1 MRVLTVIFFAASFI
15 SFAFAV
21 QYPCRAV
28 TIFALDMSSNV
39 GTLQD
44 QTMFHKQVDLISQ
57 AYHRWHLGYN
67 DIMIGVPTPNGAL
80 DGGSFELMDDI
91 PTIDDVLTNIKY
103 NDDSAFQTSSLSLQ
117 LENIANEFFWST
129 EHEEDVDYNIVIF
142 TGSKDAAEITA
153 ATTQRK
159 NLLDMYR
166 THVIVITLF
175 DNQPQELQDLQNG
188 GLININDINFYFT
201 LTNDV
206 CNGDITG
213 DPDNQPTPIPVPAYP
228 GNVDIFIQFSANGCP
243 NPSNLNDQIIQIQ
256 RLFQNYTFEE
266 DGVRAAIPNPIGM
279 KSGGSNILLYTKE
292 SVLQTIKT
300 VESFSKLQTF
310 CSQGITLTNT
320 LQNIDKLLRIKENS
334 SAAMILFSDS
344 TDSTDIAV
352 AANYRQQHLDPINF
366 LIIPVELPGGASLS
380 VLATNK
386 NQTFNINDYNL
397 GKEITEALQ
406 TAKTFINGTGIAVN

>member
-1 MRVLTVIFFAASFI
+1 
-15 SFAFAV
+15 
-21 QYPCRAV
+21 
-28 TIFALDMSSNV
+28 
-39 GTLQD
+39 
-44 QTMFHKQVDLISQ
+44 
-57 AYHRWHLGYN
+57 
-67 DIMIGVPTPNGAL
+67 
-80 DGGSFELMDDI
+80 
-91 PTIDDVLTNIKY
+91 
-103 NDDSAFQTSSLSLQ
+103 
-117 LENIANEFFWST
+117 
-129 EHEEDVDYNIVIF
+129 VIF

-166 THVIVITLF
+166 TRVIVITLF

-213 DPDNQPTPIPVPAYP
+213 DPDNQPTPVTVPAYP

-300 VESFSKLQTF
+300 VESFSKLSTF

>member
-1 MRVLTVIFFAASFI
+1 
-15 SFAFAV
+15 
-21 QYPCRAV
+21 
-28 TIFALDMSSNV
+28 
-39 GTLQD
+39 
-44 QTMFHKQVDLISQ
+44 
-57 AYHRWHLGYN
+57 
-67 DIMIGVPTPNGAL
+67 
-80 DGGSFELMDDI
+80 
-91 PTIDDVLTNIKY
+91 
-103 NDDSAFQTSSLSLQ
+103 
-117 LENIANEFFWST
+117 
-129 EHEEDVDYNIVIF
+129 
-142 TGSKDAAEITA
+142 
-153 ATTQRK
+153 
-159 NLLDMYR
+159 MYR
-166 THVIVITLF
+166 TRVIVITLF
-175 DNQPQELQDLQNG
+175 DNQPQELQDLQNS
-188 GLININDINFYFT
+188 GLININDINFYLT

-206 CNGDITG
+206 CNGDIT
-213 DPDNQPTPIPVPAYP
+213 AYP

-256 RLFQNYTFEE
+256 RLFENYTFEE

-300 VESFSKLQTF
+300 VESFSKLPTF